1 MSAVRQRD
9 QVNHNINNLLSNF
22 QEPQTT
28 PLQQTSQSQQQPPRL
43 PQSYGGTL
51 PDSPATT
58 PEQAQGS
65 QMSELDRFGLAGLLA
80 TVRNENPDVAG
91 LAIGQDLNHLGL
103 NLNSVE

>member
-1 MSAVRQRD
+1 MDRQRE
-9 QVNHNINNLLSNF
+9 QAHHNFNSIMSNL
-22 QEPQTT
+22 QEPQATQ
-28 PLQQTSQSQQQPPRL
+28 LSQISQPQQPATRL

-58 PEQAQGS
+58 PEQVQGS
-65 QMSELDRFGLAGLLA
+65 QMSDLDRFGLAGLLA
-80 TVRNENPDVAG
+80 TVRSENPDVAG

>member
-1 MSAVRQRD
+1 MDRQRE
-9 QVNHNINNLLSNF
+9 QANHNFNSLVSNL
-22 QEPQTT
+22 QEPHATQLSQISQPQQQTT
-28 PLQQTSQSQQQPPRL
+28 RL

-65 QMSELDRFGLAGLLA
+65 QMSDLDRFGLAGLLA
-80 TVRNENPDVAG
+80 TVRSENPDVAG

>member
-1 MSAVRQRD
+1 MSVGRQRD
-9 QVNHNINNLLSNF
+9 QMNHNINNLLSNF
-22 QEPQTT
+22 QEPQSTA
-28 PLQQTSQSQQQPPRL
+28 PQQTSQAQQQPTRL

-65 QMSELDRFGLAGLLA
+65 QMNDLDRFGLAGLLA
-80 TVRNENPDVAG
+80 NVRSENPDVAG